1 MFRKVVFLWLM
12 FCTASLSAFGGK
24 IECGNGQFFS
34 DSKNK
39 CEDCPGNMFD
49 PFYCAAL
56 TLNNKPNDGHNYF
69 NIKTCPT
76 GQWFK
81 KSEKKCVNG
90 DKQECDAGYYLKD
103 DESGT
108 CTGCG
113 NLAGVR
119 NTYLNWINN
128 ENEKTKSMWAAIK
141 NQYGTN
147 DDYPIKFIASDIAI
161 ASFYCP
167 KVQNTIKQYD
177 LPWGIKVCPTGQ
189 VASADTKSCVT
200 PSSNTSITCQTGE
213 YLPGGTTKCVRC
225 SFDRKTGKYCPGGT
239 FAFDASKDQGVK
251 TCAKGTQI
259 VSNNGQSCVTC
270 PSGKSKDYTE
280 CEQLEDNSAMITV
293 LVSEP
298 KSCEPGS
305 YLMSKSEYIGRLKDN
320 SSQSSLGNQTTS
332 LKQVP
337 YCMSCFDYGTNY
349 SGLRCPGVSKTL
361 LKDTEQGKYYCN
373 NGQVTTRE
381 NPTTC
386 IDKPGSSVTC
396 AAGEYL
402 PGNKVQKCVSC
413 KGLGNVYCPG
423 NTYKPSAEAQGY
435 FPCRDT
441 YVPDSDYAK
450 CVCPSGQVEENNKCV
465 TPIMCV
471 AGQIWNSQA
480 GKCEACTSKAEWI
493 NYAEENRMYCPG
505 VRDTNLPVLQQLKK
519 CPNGAWPNASLTDC
533 DCRWGTKDGDTCKNM
548 SISANDLQYGPNG
561 KSAPLFKQC
570 WTKSTPATYKKC
582 MGFDD

>member
-1 MFRKVVFLWLM
+1 MFKKIVFLWLM
-12 FCTASLSAFGGK
+12 FCTASLSAFGKK
-24 IECGNGQFFS
+24 IECKAGQYFS

-39 CEDCPGNMFD
+39 CEECPGNMFD

-189 VASADTKSCVT
+189 VASADAKNCVS
-200 PSSNTSITCQTGE
+200 PSSTNTSITCQTGE

-239 FAFDASKDQGVK
+239 FTFDASKDQGVK

-280 CEQLEDNSAMITV
+280 CEQLETTDDKIKKLADRT
-293 LVSEP
+293 L
-298 KSCEPGS
+298 SCNAGF
-305 YLMSKSEYIGRLKDN
+305 YMMTKQEYIGRLQDN
-320 SSQSSLGNQTTS
+320 SSKSSLGNQTTS
-332 LKQVP
+332 LEQVP

-349 SGLRCPGVSKTL
+349 SGYKCPGVASRYL
-361 LKDTEQGKYYCN
+361 DEEEHGKEYCPS
-373 NGQVTTRE
+373 GQVTTRE

-386 IDKPGSSVTC
+386 IDKPTSSSSTSYSEQTTSESTSLTC
-396 AAGEYL
+396 PA
-402 PGNKVQKCVSC
+402 
-413 KGLGNVYCPG
+413 
-423 NTYKPSAEAQGY
+423 
-435 FPCRDT
+435 
-441 YVPDSDYAK
+441 
-450 CVCPSGQVEENNKCV
+450 GQVWVNGACV
-465 TPIMCV
+465 L
-471 AGQIWNSQA
+471 
-480 GKCEACTSKAEWI
+480 CTSNPGWV
-493 NYAEENRMYCPG
+493 NYANENRMFCPG
-505 VRDTNLPVLQQLKK
+505 VTNTKLPVLQQLKK
-519 CPNGAWPNASLTDC
+519 CPKGAWPNTGLTGC

-548 SISANDLQYGPNG
+548 TISASDLQYGPKG

-582 MGFDD
+582 MGFD